1 MAEEGN
7 RCKLPARNPQRPVKD
22 GATLRKWPCAEEE
35 GPVARAWAPGCRFV
49 WVSPEAT
56 SRWGD
61 GTVSS
66 LLSEPPVQLEP
77 QNPGGHPE
85 LHPVRPAR
93 RPDPHCLLVRL
104 RLGQE
109 DGGLLTPA
117 LLLAQPVGPPDGRGG
132 GGLRHRLPRPPG
144 TEPGVWGCHGVGR
157 HCAERRRPSVL
168 RPLLQGT
175 ALTAQHV
182 IWIKWAPPLERGRM
196 TSISYS
202 GAAPGGASDSA
213 GVTTTSC
220 EPGTRRALETALP
233 GPPLW
238 GGGA

>member
-1 MAEEGN
+1 MAEEGD

-117 LLLAQPVGPPDGRGG
+117 LLPAQPVGAPDGRGG

-202 GAAPGGASDSA
+202 GEAPGGVRLRWRDHHLLRAGNTQGSRDSSA
-213 GVTTTSC
+213 WT
-220 EPGTRRALETALP
+220 PAL
-233 GPPLW
+233 